1 MRKFYNYLQLF
12 IRPNIFLFITLIT
25 ISSCTCDGCPDKVEL
40 KIPFETP
47 DYKLD
52 KDFFT
57 NYFNT
62 SLGYSSSSN
71 ADTESDIKI
80 YIDRSSGISDAFNST
95 LGGDVAQ
102 IMMTKIAAKY
112 NKAKYFGITTITEPI
127 NPGNSP
133 INYVTNKANYDQTD
147 KVTAKLENTMN
158 SIVKENN
165 LSFVITDCEEFDDN
179 GGERGFNDAWAK
191 DAFISWLKQGNSIN
205 FWISDFKK
213 GAITKH
219 LYFIAFVPK
228 KVSNSDF
235 TDLAKEMDKVNPT
248 HLELTNQNWKIIK
261 PDWSESTTGLHKSLL
276 DPSVFNQDV
285 YVRNFDNSPTSFE
298 FMEINLPL
306 QDGLKQQMDASN
318 DFYRGLSVDLSNNIF
333 FNINDIDLDVSE
345 VTDDI
350 ISYSTYEQV
359 KNNKPSLVDDG
370 NNKKILDP
378 NNSFSN
384 YYLDPNTIKKE
395 FIYKP
400 TFKTIKEVFAFD
412 KTKFKNSLSS
422 NPKSVELGINLHQN
436 FNAKDANLTTTRD
449 YNVLRVDFKISG
461 FDENQQNLD
470 SFQWQSAVKSNAG
483 KMNTGLLESI
493 KQAIAATKPKDKIV
507 HSLFI
512 KIINSK

>member
-12 IRPNIFLFITLIT
+12 IRPNIFLFITLIA
-25 ISSCTCDGCPDKVEL
+25 ISSCGGSDKVEL
-40 KIPFETP
+40 KIPFETQ

-62 SLGYSSSSN
+62 SLGYTSSSN
-71 ADTESDIKI
+71 TETEGDIKI
-80 YIDRSSGISDAFNST
+80 YIDRSSGISDAFNSP
-95 LGGDVAQ
+95 LGGEVAKS
-102 IMMTKIAAKY
+102 MMTQIAAKY

-179 GGERGFNDAWAK
+179 GAERGFNDAWAK
-191 DAFISWLKQGNSIN
+191 DAFISWLNQGNSIN
-205 FWISDFKK
+205 FWISDFQK

-306 QDGLKQQMDASN
+306 KDGLKEQMDASN

-350 ISYSTYEQV
+350 ISYSTYEQI
-359 KNNKPSLVDDG
+359 KKNKPSLVDDG

-378 NNSFSN
+378 NNIFSD
-384 YYLDPNTIKKE
+384 YYSDPNSIKKE

-400 TFKTIKEVFAFD
+400 NFKTIKEVFSFD

-422 NPKSVELGINLHQN
+422 NTKSVELGINLHQN
-436 FNAKDANLTTTRD
+436 FNAKDANLTTERD

-483 KMNTGLLESI
+483 RMNTGLLASI
-493 KQAIAATKPKDKIV
+493 KEAIAATKPKDKIV

>member
-12 IRPNIFLFITLIT
+12 IKPNIFLFITLIT
-25 ISSCTCDGCPDKVEL
+25 ISSCGGSDKIEL
-40 KIPFETP
+40 KIPFETQ
-47 DYKLD
+47 DYKLN

-62 SLGYSSSSN
+62 SLGYTSSSN
-71 ADTESDIKI
+71 TEGDIKI
-80 YIDRSSGISDAFNST
+80 YIDRSSGISDAFNSP
-95 LGGDVAQ
+95 LGGEVAKS
-102 IMMTKIAAKY
+102 MMTKIAAKY
-112 NKAKYFGITTITEPI
+112 GNAKYFGITTQTDPI
-127 NPGNSP
+127 NLGNSP
-133 INYVTNKANYDQTD
+133 INYVINNANYDQTD
-147 KVTAKLENTMN
+147 KVTAKLANTMN

-179 GGERGFNDAWAK
+179 GKERYYNDPWAK
-191 DAFISWLKQGNSIN
+191 DAFITWLNQGNSIN

-228 KVSNSDF
+228 NVSNSNF
-235 TDLAKEMDKVNPT
+235 TDLEKDMDQANPT

-261 PDWSESTTGLHKSLL
+261 PSWSESTTGLHKSLQGP
-276 DPSVFNQDV
+276 DVFNQDT
-285 YVRNFDNSPTSFE
+285 YVRNFDNSPSSFE

-306 QDGLKQQMDASN
+306 EEGLKQQMDASN
-318 DFYRGLSVDLSNNIF
+318 DFYRGLNVDLSNNIF
-333 FNINDIDLDVSE
+333 FNINDIDLNVSE

-359 KNNKPSLVDDG
+359 KTNKPTLVDDG

-378 NNSFSN
+378 NNVFSS
-384 YYLDPNTIKKE
+384 YYSDPNSIKKE
-395 FIYKP
+395 YIYIP
-400 TFKTIKEVFAFD
+400 NFKTIKEVFSFD
-412 KTKFKNSLSS
+412 KTKFKNSLST

-436 FNAKDANLTTTRD
+436 FNAKDANLSTTRG

-461 FDENQQNLD
+461 FNENQQNLD
-470 SFQWQSAVKSNAG
+470 SFQWQSAVKSNSG